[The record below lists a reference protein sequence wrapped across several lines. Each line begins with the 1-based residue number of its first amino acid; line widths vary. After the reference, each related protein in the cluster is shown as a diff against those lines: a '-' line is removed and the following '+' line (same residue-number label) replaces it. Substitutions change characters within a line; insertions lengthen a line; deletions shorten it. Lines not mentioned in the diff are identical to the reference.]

1 MLLTAKNGFNK
12 YVKKKVAGS
21 HNRKER
27 PECIERKFLCA
38 FFKKIPFLPILK
50 KRCFQGGVSRQAFT
64 VFCGILFFLN
74 FSCLSRLGKKSKEIV
89 KNMLNEIQDIVS

>member
-1 MLLTAKNGFNK
+1 MRDKTDVKAELLTAKNGFNK

-38 FFKKIPFLPILK
+38 FFLNSVFANIEK
-50 KRCFQGGVSRQAFT
+50 T
-64 VFCGILFFLN
+64 VFSGG
-74 FSCLSRLGKKSKEIV
+74 R
-89 KNMLNEIQDIVS
+89 